1 MEARPTFARLMSDAT
16 TRLQEAQTRFD
27 VNRVRADFPVLS
39 RMSGKNP
46 LTFLDSGASAQKPRA
61 VIDRINRY
69 YSEEHANIHR
79 GVYRLSEEATKAYEH
94 AREQVAKFLN
104 APESREVIF
113 TKGATDAI
121 NLVAASWGRANLKA
135 GDEILLTEMEHHA
148 NIVPWQM
155 IAEEKG
161 AVIKVVPFTPAG
173 ELDLAAFRRLLSPKT
188 KFVGCVHVSNALG
201 TINPVADLV
210 REAKA
215 AGATVLIDGAQAV
228 AHFRPDMKKIGADF
242 YVFSGHKL
250 FGPTGTGALWGRAEL
265 LNAMPPY
272 QGGGDMIK
280 KVDFAGTTYREIPE
294 RFEAGT
300 PHISGAI
307 GLGVA
312 CEYFSALQPAAHEY
326 EEALMAYATEKL
338 SAIPG
343 LRIIGTAP
351 KKVAV
356 ISFLLGDIHPHDIGT
371 MLDADGICVRTGHH
385 CTMPL
390 MKALGIPGTVRAS
403 FAFYNTKEEVD
414 RLVASLERIRKMF

>member
-1 MEARPTFARLMSDAT
+1 MSDAT
-16 TRLQEAQTRFD
+16 TRLLEAQTRFD

-39 RMSGKNP
+39 RTVGKNP
-46 LTFLDSGASAQKPRA
+46 LTFLDSGASAQKPRV

-79 GVYRLSEEATKAYEH
+79 GVYRLSEDATKAYEH

-113 TKGATDAI
+113 TRGATEAV
-121 NLVAASWGRANLKA
+121 NLVAASWGRANLKS

-148 NIVPWQM
+148 NIVPWQL
-155 IAEEKG
+155 IAEATG
-161 AVIKVVPFTPAG
+161 AVIKVVPVIVATG
-173 ELDLAAFRRLLSPKT
+173 DLDLDAFRRLLSPKT
-188 KFVGCVHVSNALG
+188 KLVACVHVSNALG
-201 TINPVADLV
+201 TINPVELIV

-215 AGATVLIDGAQAV
+215 VGATVLIDGAQAV
-228 AHFRPDMKKIGADF
+228 AHFRPDLQKLGADF

-250 FGPTGTGALWGRAEL
+250 FGPTGIGALWGRAEI

-280 KVDFAGTTYREIPE
+280 KVDFAGTTFREIPE

-307 GLGVA
+307 GLGEA
-312 CEYFSALQPAAHEY
+312 CEYFSALQPASHAY
-326 EEALMAYATEKL
+326 EDALLAYATEKL
-338 SAIPG
+338 TAIPG
-343 LRIIGTAP
+343 LRIIGTA
-351 KKVAV
+351 KNKVAV
-356 ISFLLGDIHPHDIGT
+356 CSFLLGDIHPHDVGT
-371 MLDADGICVRTGHH
+371 MLDTDGICVRTGHH

-403 FAFYNTKEEVD
+403 FAFYNTKEEID

>member
-1 MEARPTFARLMSDAT
+1 MSDAT
-16 TRLQEAQTRFD
+16 TRLQEALSRFD
-27 VNRVRADFPVLS
+27 VNRVRADFPVLA
-39 RMSGKNP
+39 RTVGKNP
-46 LTFLDSGASAQKPRA
+46 LTFLDSAASAQKPRS
-61 VIDRINRY
+61 VIDRIARY

-79 GVYRLSEEATKAYEH
+79 GVYRLSEDATKAYEH
-94 AREQVAKFLN
+94 ARSQVAEFLN

-113 TKGATDAI
+113 TRGATDAI

-135 GDEILLTEMEHHA
+135 CDEILLTEMEHHA
-148 NIVPWQM
+148 NIVPWQL
-155 IAEEKG
+155 IAEATG
-161 AVIKVVPFTPAG
+161 AVIRVVPVITATG
-173 ELDLAAFRRLLSPKT
+173 ELDIEAFRRMLSPRT
-188 KFVGCVHVSNALG
+188 KLFACGHVSNSLG
-201 TINPVADLV
+201 TINPVAELV

-228 AHFRPDMKKIGADF
+228 AHFRPDVQDLNADF
-242 YVFSGHKL
+242 YVLSGHKL
-250 FGPTGTGALWGRAEL
+250 FGPTGIGALWGRAEL

-272 QGGGDMIK
+272 QGGGDMIR
-280 KVDFAGTTYREIPE
+280 KVDFAGTTFREIPE

-312 CEYFSALQPAAHEY
+312 CEYFSALPPSARDY
-326 EEALMAYATEKL
+326 EDALLAYATDKL

-343 LRIIGTAP
+343 LRIVGTAQS
-351 KKVAV
+351 KVAV
-356 ISFLLGDIHPHDIGT
+356 ISFLLGEIHPHDVGT

>member
-1 MEARPTFARLMSDAT
+1 MSDAT
-16 TRLQEAQTRFD
+16 TRLQEALSRFD
-27 VNRVRADFPVLS
+27 VNRVRADFPVLA
-39 RMSGKNP
+39 RTVGKNP
-46 LTFLDSGASAQKPRA
+46 LTFLDSAASAQKPRS
-61 VIDRINRY
+61 VIDRIARY

-79 GVYRLSEEATKAYEH
+79 GVYRLSEDATKAYEH
-94 AREQVAKFLN
+94 ARSQVAEFLN

-113 TKGATDAI
+113 TRGATDAI

-135 GDEILLTEMEHHA
+135 CDEILLTEMEHHA
-148 NIVPWQM
+148 NIVPWQL
-155 IAEEKG
+155 IAEATG
-161 AVIKVVPFTPAG
+161 AVIRVVPVITATG
-173 ELDLAAFRRLLSPKT
+173 ELDIEAFRRLLSPRT
-188 KFVGCVHVSNALG
+188 KLFACGHVSNALG
-201 TINPVADLV
+201 TINPVAELV

-228 AHFRPDMKKIGADF
+228 AHFRPDVQDLNADF
-242 YVFSGHKL
+242 YVLSGHKL
-250 FGPTGTGALWGRAEL
+250 FGPTGIGALWGRAEL

-272 QGGGDMIK
+272 QGGGDMIR
-280 KVDFAGTTYREIPE
+280 KVDFAGTTFREIPE

-312 CEYFSALQPAAHEY
+312 CEYFSALPPSARDY
-326 EEALMAYATEKL
+326 EDALLAYATDKL

-343 LRIIGTAP
+343 LRIVGTARS
-351 KKVAV
+351 KVAV
-356 ISFLLGDIHPHDIGT
+356 ISFLLGEIHPHDVGT